1 MVLPKGPSHAKVME
15 GDVLLKV
22 NGENITLLS
31 RFEDLIDNAIGDGIK
46 V

>member
-1 MVLPKGPSHAKVME
+1 MVLPKGPSHAKVIE

-22 NGENITLLS
+22 NSKNIILLS
-31 RFEDLIDNAIGDGIK
+31 RFEDLIDNTIRDRIK